1 MAVVATAAARRARR
15 RRGVR
20 TRRLVRGL
28 VGAVACFALAEA
40 ITRLELVDLRY
51 LPRASTVLARL
62 VGLLGQAEFLTAVA
76 ATLQAWAIGL
86 AIAVAVAV
94 PAGILL
100 GSSRRCYQATRA
112 LVEFLRPIPSVA
124 LIPLAILLFGQGLQ
138 LKTSLIAYASFWPL
152 LFNTVY
158 GVQDVDPIAKD
169 TARSFGLGRLAVL
182 GRVTLPAASPFIATG
197 VRVASAIALILA
209 ISTEL
214 LAGAAG
220 GIGSFI
226 LRASSGGGNADLV
239 YAATAMTG
247 VLGLVLN
254 WALLL
259 VAVAWQL
266 ATMGGRSIFFPP
278 LTEILSQARTSWLS
292 GPASSAF
299 LTPAVASDV
308 LPSLGRLLGG
318 WLLAVAAGVSVGTAI
333 GLVRNLADY
342 LDPVIEFVRAIPP
355 PAMIPPFLVVLGLGS
370 DMKIALIAVG
380 VVWPILLNTIDGVR
394 SVDPVL
400 MDTGRT
406 FRTGRLRRLGLIVLP
421 SASPRIFA
429 GLRVSLSLALILMVI
444 SEMVAASGGIGF
456 TIVQAE
462 RSFAITQMWA
472 GILLLGVLGYLLN
485 SLLLLVERR
494 VLAWHR
500 GARGTQESA

>member
-1 MAVVATAAARRARR
+1 MASVAARRVRR
-15 RRGVR
+15 AVR
-20 TRRLVRGL
+20 APRLARGL

-40 ITRLELVDLRY
+40 ITRLELVDPRY

-62 VGLLGQAEFLTAVA
+62 VGLLGQA
-76 ATLQAWAIGL
+76 
-86 AIAVAVAV
+86 
-94 PAGILL
+94 
-100 GSSRRCYQATRA
+100 RA

-259 VAVAWQL
+259 VERRALAWQQQSEL
-266 ATMGGRSIFFPP
+266 AR
-278 LTEILSQARTSWLS
+278 
-292 GPASSAF
+292 
-299 LTPAVASDV
+299 
-308 LPSLGRLLGG
+308 
-318 WLLAVAAGVSVGTAI
+318 
-333 GLVRNLADY
+333 
-342 LDPVIEFVRAIPP
+342 
-355 PAMIPPFLVVLGLGS
+355 
-370 DMKIALIAVG
+370 
-380 VVWPILLNTIDGVR
+380 
-394 SVDPVL
+394 
-400 MDTGRT
+400 
-406 FRTGRLRRLGLIVLP
+406 
-421 SASPRIFA
+421 
-429 GLRVSLSLALILMVI
+429 
-444 SEMVAASGGIGF
+444 
-456 TIVQAE
+456 
-462 RSFAITQMWA
+462 
-472 GILLLGVLGYLLN
+472 
-485 SLLLLVERR
+485 
-494 VLAWHR
+494 
-500 GARGTQESA
+500 